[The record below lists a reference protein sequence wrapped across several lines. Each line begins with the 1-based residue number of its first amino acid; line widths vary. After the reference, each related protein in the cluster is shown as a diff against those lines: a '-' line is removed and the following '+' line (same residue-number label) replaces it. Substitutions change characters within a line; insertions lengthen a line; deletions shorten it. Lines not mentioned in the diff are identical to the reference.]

1 MTAAAAPFTAP
12 DPKSMSGMDNKG
24 ISGTT
29 EMGGNQRINIGEP
42 QLRMQPVQGDQMQGL
57 TPDQGISSQG
67 MGTGDMS
74 STPAAGRDVGLGR
87 EPISGQH
94 GNIRDENLP
103 TEPIGNQRTTVETV
117 GGPNVYVPVIPITN
131 ADLEGAKRTETKST
145 EYGEHHDEGKKPM
158 GQKIKEMLPGTQ
170 EHKLKK
176 AEERGNL

>member
-1 MTAAAAPFTAP
+1 
-12 DPKSMSGMDNKG
+12 
-24 ISGTT
+24 
-29 EMGGNQRINIGEP
+29 MGGNQRINIGEP

-117 GGPNVYVPVIPITN
+117 GGPNVYVPGKECSVGSACILAIVYAWYVAGCISLIAPCSYWLVPLMNILLPLLLIACRMKSSVTSWQAWSYLHGRWHIPLSYTMHAVVVI
-131 ADLEGAKRTETKST
+131 
-145 EYGEHHDEGKKPM
+145 
-158 GQKIKEMLPGTQ
+158 Q
-170 EHKLKK
+170 
-176 AEERGNL
+176 